1 MNELTILLIGC
12 GKMGSSLLKGIIK
25 SDNFDGTVD
34 VIEPALQD
42 SLKEEFKKSK
52 VNFYSDIK
60 ENKDTISYDLI
71 IVATKPNICEE
82 IFNGLKN
89 NLIIN
94 DKTLIVSILAGIR
107 INKIEEIVGSVPI
120 IRAMPNIAASVS
132 EGMTALIG
140 NKKITSKDI
149 LNINLIFELIGERI
163 WLENEIQMDSFTAIS
178 GSGPAYFFFFT
189 ECLKNIAIEEGFT
202 EDVANKI
209 SKQIIIGSGKLVKDS
224 GIDPKE
230 LKENVTSPNG
240 TTEAGLKILIGNKT
254 GLLDKLRQAI
264 LGAKKRSKEIS
275 DLN

>member
-12 GKMGSSLLKGIIK
+12 GNMGSSLLKGIVK
-25 SDNFDGTVD
+25 SDNFNGTVD
-34 VIEPALQD
+34 VIEPAVQD
-42 SLKEEFKKSK
+42 SLIEEFKKSK

-60 ENKDTISYDLI
+60 ENKDTIKYNLI
-71 IVATKPNICEE
+71 IIATKPNICEE

-120 IRAMPNIAASVS
+120 IRAMPNIAASVL

-140 NKKITSKDI
+140 NKKITNKDI
-149 LNINLIFELIGERI
+149 LNIDLIFELIGERI

-230 LKENVTSPNG
+230 LRENVTSPNG
-240 TTEAGLKILIGNKT
+240 TTEAGLKTLLGNKT
-254 GLLDKLRQAI
+254 GLLDKLRRAI
-264 LGAKKRSKEIS
+264 LEAKKRSKEIS
-275 DLN
+275 DY

>member
-12 GKMGSSLLKGIIK
+12 GKMGSSLLEGIVR
-25 SDNFDGTVD
+25 SDNFYGTVD
-34 VIEPALQD
+34 VIEPAIQD
-42 SLKEEFKKSK
+42 SLKEEFKKNK

-60 ENKDTISYDLI
+60 ENKDTINYDLI
-71 IVATKPNICEE
+71 IVATKPNIYEE

-89 NLIIN
+89 NLTIN
-94 DKTLIVSILAGIR
+94 DKTLIISILAGIR

-140 NKKITSKDI
+140 NKKITNKDI
-149 LNINLIFELIGERI
+149 LNIDLIFELIGKKI

-189 ECLKNIAIEEGFT
+189 ECLKNIAIEEGFK

-230 LKENVTSPNG
+230 LRENVTSPNG
-240 TTEAGLKILIGNKT
+240 TTEAGLKILIGNET

-264 LGAKKRSKEIS
+264 LEAKKRSKEIS
-275 DLN
+275 DD